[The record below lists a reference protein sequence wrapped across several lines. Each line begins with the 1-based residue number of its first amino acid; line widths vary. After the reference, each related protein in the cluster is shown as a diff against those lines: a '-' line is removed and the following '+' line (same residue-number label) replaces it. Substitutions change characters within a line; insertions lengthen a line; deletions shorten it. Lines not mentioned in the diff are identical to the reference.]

1 MIGITKTRSFQH
13 VLVFI
18 NLEKKKTV
26 YNLFLFQ
33 RQSGFTEKQKNFLV
47 FTKEISERVQDILL
61 QFPVQD

>member
-18 NLEKKKTV
+18 NLEKKKPV

-33 RQSGFTEKQKNFLV
+33 RPSGFTEKQKNFLV